1 MLILKQLIFFSKYLE
16 DNLDER
22 YIQCGLNEDD
32 GNKERINMG
41 IISVKKVTWLTI
53 KLLHIYLDD
62 IYIQISSR

>member
-1 MLILKQLIFFSKYLE
+1 MKDTYNF
-16 DNLDER
+16 
-22 YIQCGLNEDD
+22 CLNEDD